1 MLSLDA
7 NFSSVEHK
15 DHHNDAWV
23 VPIKH
28 YFCAGMGKVGQTGVA
43 VAVVVVM
50 ARTNKRIMLIL
61 VMKMY

>member
-1 MLSLDA
+1 MLLLLLDA

-43 VAVVVVM
+43 VVVM

>member
-1 MLSLDA
+1 MDA

-43 VAVVVVM
+43 VVVVM

-61 VMKMY
+61 VMKIY

>member
-43 VAVVVVM
+43 VAVVVM